1 MGQWSADSLIV
12 SFAGLLYFALFLCAK
27 FAVRIPY
34 LLPYSFE
41 AAHPATLTNGHFHEN
56 SKTLDDSPIS
66 AGLNSRGGDNRIE
79 HRDQTAAPP
88 TYGIVLPLIPV
99 CVALYICTTRY
110 SDFKHAGFDIIA
122 GAIIGAVV
130 AYLSFRLYHLP
141 LGRGAGWAWGPRG
154 ATRAFGVGVGTLSY
168 ADIEGHRRNHG
179 GLEAGMN
186 DSEMAVPA
194 ATVGG
199 R

>member
-1 MGQWSADSLIV
+1 MIV
-12 SFAGLLYFALFLCAK
+12 SFAGLFYFALFLCAK

-41 AAHPATLTNGHFHEN
+41 AAHPATLTNGHFHES
-56 SKTLDDSPIS
+56 SKTSDDGPIS
-66 AGLNSRGGDNRIE
+66 AGLYNRVE
-79 HRDQTAAPP
+79 NRNQAAAPP
-88 TYGIVLPLIPV
+88 AYGILLPLIPI
-99 CVALYICTTRY
+99 CLALYICTTRY

-154 ATRAFGVGVGTLSY
+154 ATRAFGVGVGTLNY
-168 ADIEGHRRNHG
+168 ADIEAHRRTHG

-186 DSEMAVPA
+186 GNEMAVPA

>member
-1 MGQWSADSLIV
+1 LADNLIV
-12 SFAGLLYFALFLCAK
+12 SFAGLFYFALFLCAK

-41 AAHPATLTNGHFHEN
+41 AAHPASAIPINGHMNES
-56 SKTLDDSPIS
+56 SKFSGDGPIS
-66 AGLNSRGGDNRIE
+66 AGLHSRSSDNRVE
-79 HRDQTAAPP
+79 HRSQAAAPP
-88 TYGIVLPLIPV
+88 VHGIILPLISI

-110 SDFKHAGFDIIA
+110 SDFKHHGFDIIA

-154 ATRAFGVGVGTLSY
+154 ATRAFGVGVGTLNY
-168 ADIEGHRRNHG
+168 ADVEGHRRSHG
-179 GLEAGMN
+179 GLEAGLN
-186 DSEMAVPA
+186 GSEMAVPA